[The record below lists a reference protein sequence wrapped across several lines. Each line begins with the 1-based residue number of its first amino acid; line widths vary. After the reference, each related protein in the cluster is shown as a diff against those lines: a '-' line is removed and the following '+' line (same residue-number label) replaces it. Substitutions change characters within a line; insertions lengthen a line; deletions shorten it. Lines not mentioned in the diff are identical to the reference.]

1 MLTVGKEGGNFK
13 RLNKMKKVLV
23 LLFAVM
29 ATMTVS
35 AQLYV
40 GGSVGFGSAKAEN
53 ADAVTTYR
61 IMPEI
66 GYNLSESW
74 AIGATLGYE
83 KTGYKTFQIAPYAR
97 YTFVNTDLLDLFVDG
112 EVAYMSSKEDVD
124 GADSVNGFGIN
135 IKPGLAVNLSEN
147 ISLIAKYGLLGYN
160 KMDKVS
166 TFGLNLD
173 ASKIDFGF
181 IYKF

>member
-1 MLTVGKEGGNFK
+1 
-13 RLNKMKKVLV
+13 MKKILV
-23 LLFAVM
+23 LLVAVM
-29 ATMTVS
+29 ATMAVN

-40 GGSVGFGSAKAEN
+40 GGTVGFSSSKAEG
-53 ADAVTTYR
+53 ASAVTTYR

-66 GYNLSESW
+66 GYNLSENW

-83 KTGYKTFQIAPYAR
+83 KTSSKTFKIAPYAR
-97 YTFVNTDLLDLFVDG
+97 YTFLNSDLLDLFVDG
-112 EVAYMSSKEDVD
+112 EVAYMNSKADVA
-124 GADSVNGFGIN
+124 GAKSVNGFGIN
-135 IKPGLAVNLSEN
+135 IKPGLAVNLSDN
-147 ISLIAKYGLLGYN
+147 MSLIAKYGLLGYN